1 MTVTKKAIQR
11 RTFLR
16 GMGVALALPFL
27 DAMIPAFATAQTA
40 FKPVRRLGYVYF
52 PMGMNAALWT
62 PKDEG
67 RITDLSPS
75 LASLAPF
82 LSDVTVLTNLELRNA
97 YTTGNHATANAAFLS
112 CARAKRTEG
121 GDLQL
126 GITVDQIAA
135 KQLGK
140 DTPIPSLELGTDVIA
155 QVGNCDNGYACA
167 YQNNLSWTSAT
178 TPLPTEADP
187 RTVFERLF
195 GDGGSAE
202 DRRRDL
208 KTKGSILDWLTE
220 DMARLQRELG
230 RDDRTKLDQY
240 VDSVREVERRIQKA
254 EQRTGE
260 SLRMDLERPT
270 TLPAEWEE
278 HVKLMFDLQTLAYQA
293 DLTRVITFQLAREA
307 STRTY
312 PNIGVPEPHHPIS
325 HHVND
330 PEKLGK
336 LAKINAYHVAL
347 FTYYL
352 ERLKAVP
359 EGDGSLLDHSMVL
372 FGSGMG
378 NPDVHD
384 HSNLP
389 IIVAGGGGGS
399 VKGGRHIKY
408 AQQTPMANLHLTLL
422 DKAGIHL
429 DSFVDSTGTV
439 QELL

>member
-1 MTVTKKAIQR
+1 
-11 RTFLR
+11 
-16 GMGVALALPFL
+16 
-27 DAMIPAFATAQTA
+27 
-40 FKPVRRLGYVYF
+40 
-52 PMGMNAALWT
+52 
-62 PKDEG
+62 
-67 RITDLSPS
+67 
-75 LASLAPF
+75 
-82 LSDVTVLTNLELRNA
+82 
-97 YTTGNHATANAAFLS
+97 
-112 CARAKRTEG
+112 
-121 GDLQL
+121 LQL
-126 GITVDQIAA
+126 GITADQIAA

-167 YQNNLSWTSAT
+167 YQNNLSWSSGT

-187 RTVFERLF
+187 RTLFERLF
-195 GDGGSAE
+195 GNGGSAD
-202 DRRRDL
+202 DRRADL
-208 KTKGSILDWLTE
+208 RTKGSILDWLTE

-230 RDDRTKLDQY
+230 RSDRTKLDQY
-240 VDSVREVERRIQKA
+240 VDSVREVERRVQKA

-260 SLRMDLERPT
+260 SLQMDLERPT

-330 PEKLGK
+330 PEKLQK
-336 LAKINAYHVAL
+336 LARINAYHVSL
-347 FTYYL
+347 FTYFL
-352 ERLKAVP
+352 EKLKAVP
-359 EGDGSLLDHSMVL
+359 DGDGSLLDHSMIL

-389 IIVAGGGGGS
+389 IIVAGGGAGS
-399 VKGGRHIKY
+399 LKGGRHIKY
-408 AQQTPMANLHLTLL
+408 AEQTPMANLHLTLL

-429 DSFVDSTGTV
+429 DSFVDSTGRV
-439 QELL
+439 QELLEPLSIN